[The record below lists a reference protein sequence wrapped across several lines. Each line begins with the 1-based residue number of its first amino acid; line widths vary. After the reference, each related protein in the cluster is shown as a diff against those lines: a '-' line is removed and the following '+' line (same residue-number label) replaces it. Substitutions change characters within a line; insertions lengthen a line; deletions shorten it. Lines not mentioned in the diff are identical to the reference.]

1 MCQLKLEMT
10 AETEQHAVMSKTY
23 CAREYS
29 VKLAKY
35 ICIQKVRT
43 CSINSGGIGIP
54 SHKPAHWKVSPI
66 SAIRKDNLNTYHSS
80 QHPFPDSLLPVHI
93 FFVKKN
99 SVNIIL
105 NSVYSFLKMFACV
118 VYKYKYNFHTIHS
131 NTS

>member
-43 CSINSGGIGIP
+43 CSINSGGGIGIP
-54 SHKPAHWKVSPI
+54 SHKPAH
-66 SAIRKDNLNTYHSS
+66 
-80 QHPFPDSLLPVHI
+80 
-93 FFVKKN
+93 
-99 SVNIIL
+99 
-105 NSVYSFLKMFACV
+105 
-118 VYKYKYNFHTIHS
+118 
-131 NTS
+131 